1 MTHEERSEARRA
13 TAAQAAGNAAQALNA
28 AKETIVD
35 GKAVPIPTTAPFAS
49 NPGALGT
56 YSGQGA
62 SYPGQNPYS
71 QGNTQQGY
79 SQNPNAGSGYGQQ
92 AAYSGANQQQAAQQG
107 YATGGQQTR
116 ATTANNAQQ
125 NSAQQNSAQQGT
137 GQGAGGQQQDSGIP
151 WGKVLGSAASAAVNA
166 ATAGRRL
173 LRE

>member
-1 MTHEERSEARRA
+1 MTPEERAEAGWA

-28 AKETIVD
+28 AKETIID

-71 QGNTQQGY
+71 QQGTAQQGY

-92 AAYSGANQQQAAQQG
+92 AAYAGANQQQAAQQG

-116 ATTANNAQQ
+116 ATVANGAQQ
-125 NSAQQNSAQQGT
+125 DSAQQGAAQGA
-137 GQGAGGQQQDSGIP
+137 GQGAGGQQQGSGIP